1 MPERKYK
8 APCLLQM
15 ASSQEMQKNQYII
28 VAYDLI

>member
-1 MPERKYK
+1 MPKSKHK

-15 ASSQEMQKNQYII
+15 ASSQEMQKNQYVI